1 MATSCRYCASNHPA
15 RGRFRGC
22 KLVGGVDWNLTIH
35 SSESSASRLDSGVM
49 RSLFALAT
57 SVVLSCCASP
67 GGTATTNARC
77 GIPSSGDWSLLATP
91 PQAESQM
98 LAAAGISNP
107 GTGGKLYW
115 FGSSNGQLML
125 CRVPRHDPT
134 SNSLLGRD
142 CFSSRW
148 IFAERNGAWQ
158 PDKDDSLTLCGNY

>member
-15 RGRFRGC
+15 RGRFRGMQTC
-22 KLVGGVDWNLTIH
+22 WWRRLDLDDSFKRKL
-35 SSESSASRLDSGVM
+35 ASRLDSGVM
-49 RSLFALAT
+49 RSLFALAA

-67 GGTATTNARC
+67 GGTATTYARC
-77 GIPSSGDWSLLATP
+77 GISSSGDWSLLATP